1 MLNQRACEGTEQCN
15 MNIFKRFFSAT
26 LLFTTLTGAAV
37 ELIPVEKSP
46 VIVFIN
52 GKKYYVHTVKSGDT
66 LYSIAKAYEVDES
79 VIREYNPSVADG
91 LRIDQTVKIPVSDS
105 ALAVERAEK
114 KRKKDYLT
122 HKVKAGQTLYAIAR
136 DYNISVA
143 TLREDNPSINPQA
156 LTIGE
161 TLWIRRAA
169 IGSSTEQQ
177 AQAEMVEYTTTLNK
191 ATDDDGFDHHVVKPG
206 ETVYSLSRRY
216 GISEAEFAQI
226 NDISLGL
233 KAGAIIR
240 IPKPKSEESAQENIA
255 ENAPS
260 TTTNNIDITFQRLDS
275 TQPLN
280 VALMLPMNINSKPNA
295 SYVEFYQGFLLGL
308 DKIKQ
313 SGGGETKLTVYNTA
327 HDQLK
332 VQQIVGSTMFE
343 GTNLIVGPVYED
355 ELNPVLQYA
364 HKNSVPVVSPLAN
377 ISAVQSPAL
386 YQLSPAPEKKYEKI
400 GNLLDGGRDIY
411 LIYASSNDKEFEQ
424 EILRELYG
432 RPYAA
437 YNYSFTDQKSTFTPR
452 NAEAKAIESMDDIL
466 KGEKPCLFIV
476 LANSETDVDRILG
489 TISSSKV
496 ALTDRSE
503 PSAQYVVLGTSRWG
517 RFGNID
523 HTTYFNNNVVM
534 ISTYHAKRDSKAVR
548 DFDSRYIEA
557 YGALPSLY
565 AYRGYDTAM
574 IFCAGMRGD
583 IDYKMLDKRYTPLQT
598 TYKFVGGDN
607 GQRYINQEWVRVNYN
622 SDYTIT
628 IE

>member
-1 MLNQRACEGTEQCN
+1 MK
-15 MNIFKRFFSAT
+15 IFKRFIAAGLIFST
-26 LLFTTLTGAAV
+26 LSGAAV
-37 ELIPVEKSP
+37 ELLPVEKSP

-66 LYSIAKAYEVDES
+66 LYSIAKAYEVGENE
-79 VIREYNPSVADG
+79 IRECNPSVGDG
-91 LRIDQTVKIPVSDS
+91 LRIDQTVKIPVPES
-105 ALAVERAEK
+105 ALLKAKAEK
-114 KRKKDYLT
+114 KRKKDYII

-143 TLREDNPSINPQA
+143 QLREDNPSVNPQA
-156 LTIGE
+156 LAVDE
-161 TLWIRRAA
+161 SLWIRRTA

-177 AQAEMVEYTTTLNK
+177 AQAEMAEYTDNLNK
-191 ATDDDGFDHHVVKPG
+191 ATNDDGFDHHVVQPG
-206 ETVYSLSRRY
+206 ETIYSLSRRY
-216 GISEAEFAQI
+216 GITEAEFAQL
-226 NDISLGL
+226 NDVSQGL

-240 IPKPKSEESAQENIA
+240 LPKAKSAEQEEVTEVINTPTQVTMNSE
-255 ENAPS
+255 
-260 TTTNNIDITFQRLDS
+260 ITFQKLDDS
-275 TQPLN
+275 QDLN
-280 VALMLPMNINSKPNA
+280 IALMLPMNINSKPNA

-308 DKIKQ
+308 DEIKK
-313 SGGGETKLTVYNTA
+313 SGKGNTKLTVYNTA

-332 VQQIVGSTMFE
+332 VQQIVSSTMFE
-343 GTNLIVGPVYED
+343 GTNLIIGPVYED

-364 HKNSVPVVSPLAN
+364 HKNTVPVVSPLAN

-424 EILRELYG
+424 EILKELHG
-432 RPYAA
+432 RPYSA

-452 NAEAKAIESMDDIL
+452 NAEARAIESMDDIL

-476 LANSETDVDRILG
+476 LANAETDVDRILG

-503 PSAQYVVLGTSRWG
+503 SSAQYVVMGTSRWG
-517 RFGNID
+517 RFNNID
-523 HTTYFNNNVVM
+523 HTSYFNNNVVM

-548 DFDSRYIEA
+548 DFDSRYIDA

-583 IDYKMLDKRYTPLQT
+583 IEYNMLDKRYTPLQT
-598 TYKFVGGDN
+598 TYKFVRGNAGE
-607 GQRYINQEWVRVNYN
+607 RYVNQEWVRVNYN

>member
-1 MLNQRACEGTEQCN
+1 MK
-15 MNIFKRFFSAT
+15 IFKRFIAAGLIFST
-26 LLFTTLTGAAV
+26 LSGAAV
-37 ELIPVEKSP
+37 ELLPVEKSP

-66 LYSIAKAYEVDES
+66 LYSIAKAYEVGEND
-79 VIREYNPSVADG
+79 IRECNPNVGDG
-91 LRIDQTVKIPVSDS
+91 LRIDQTVKIPVPAS
-105 ALAVERAEK
+105 AIIKANAEK
-114 KRKKDYLT
+114 KRKKDYIV

-143 TLREDNPSINPQA
+143 QLREDNPSVNPQA
-156 LTIGE
+156 LSIGE
-161 TLWIRRAA
+161 SLWIRRTA

-177 AQAEMVEYTTTLNK
+177 AQAEMAEYTNNLNK
-191 ATDDDGFDHHVVKPG
+191 ATSDDGFDNHVVQPG
-206 ETVYSLSRRY
+206 ETIYSLSRRY
-216 GISEAEFAQI
+216 GITEAEFAQL
-226 NDISLGL
+226 NDVSQGL

-240 IPKPKSEESAQENIA
+240 IPKAKEVEQELVAEA
-255 ENAPS
+255 ENTPAQ
-260 TTTNNIDITFQRLDS
+260 TTLNTEITFQKLNDS
-275 TQPLN
+275 QDLN
-280 VALMLPMNINSKPNA
+280 IALMLPMNINSKPNA

-308 DKIKQ
+308 DEIKQ
-313 SGGGETKLTVYNTA
+313 SGNGNTKLTVYNTA

-424 EILRELYG
+424 EIIKELHG
-432 RPYAA
+432 RPYSA
-437 YNYSFTDQKSTFTPR
+437 YNYSFADQKSTFTPR
-452 NAEAKAIESMDDIL
+452 NAEARAIESMDDIL
-466 KGEKPCLFIV
+466 KSEKPCLFIV
-476 LANSETDVDRILG
+476 LANAETDVDRILG

-503 PSAQYVVLGTSRWG
+503 PSAQYVVMGTSRWG
-517 RFGNID
+517 RFNNID
-523 HTTYFNNNVVM
+523 HTSYFNNNVVM

-548 DFDSRYIEA
+548 DFDSRYIDA

-583 IDYKMLDKRYTPLQT
+583 IEYNMLDKRYTPLQT
-598 TYKFVGGDN
+598 TYKFVRGNAGE
-607 GQRYINQEWVRVNYN
+607 RYVNQEWVRVNYN

>member
-1 MLNQRACEGTEQCN
+1 MK
-15 MNIFKRFFSAT
+15 IFKRFIAAG
-26 LLFTTLTGAAV
+26 LIFTTLSGAAV
-37 ELIPVEKSP
+37 ELLPVDKSP

-66 LYSIAKAYEVDES
+66 LYSIAKAYEVGEDA
-79 VIREYNPSVADG
+79 IRDSNPGVADG
-91 LRIDQTVKIPVSDS
+91 LRIDQTVKIPVPES
-105 ALAVERAEK
+105 AILKAKAEK
-114 KRKKDYLT
+114 KRKKDYIT

-143 TLREDNPSINPQA
+143 TLREDNPSVNPQA
-156 LTIGE
+156 LSVGE

-177 AQAEMVEYTTTLNK
+177 AQAEIAEYTDNLNK

-206 ETVYSLSRRY
+206 ETIYSLSRRY
-216 GISEAEFAQI
+216 GITEAEFAQL
-226 NDISLGL
+226 NDVSQGL

-240 IPKPKSEESAQENIA
+240 IPKAKEVEQEVVA
-255 ENAPS
+255 EADNTPVQ
-260 TTTNNIDITFQRLDS
+260 TTPGTEITFQKLDAM
-275 TQPLN
+275 QDLN
-280 VALMLPMNINSKPNA
+280 IALMLPMNINSKPNA

-308 DKIKQ
+308 DEVKKT
-313 SGGGETKLTVYNTA
+313 SNGNTKLTVYNTS

-424 EILRELYG
+424 EIIKELHG

-437 YNYSFTDQKSTFTPR
+437 YNYSFTDQKSTFKPR
-452 NAEAKAIESMDDIL
+452 NAEARAIESIDDIL

-476 LANSETDVDRILG
+476 LANAETDVDRILG

-503 PSAQYVVLGTSRWG
+503 PSAQYVVMGTSRWG
-517 RFGNID
+517 RFNNID
-523 HTTYFNNNVVM
+523 HTSYFNNNVVM

-583 IDYKMLDKRYTPLQT
+583 IEYNMLDKRYTPLQT
-598 TYKFVGGDN
+598 TYKFVRGNAGE
-607 GQRYINQEWVRVNYN
+607 RYINQEWVRVNYN
-622 SDYTIT
+622 NDYTIT

>member
-1 MLNQRACEGTEQCN
+1 MK
-15 MNIFKRFFSAT
+15 IFKRFIAAGLIFST
-26 LLFTTLTGAAV
+26 LSGAAV
-37 ELIPVEKSP
+37 ELLPVEKSP

-66 LYSIAKAYEVDES
+66 LYSIAKAYEVGEND
-79 VIREYNPSVADG
+79 IRECNPSVGDG
-91 LRIDQTVKIPVSDS
+91 LRIDQTVKIPVPES
-105 ALAVERAEK
+105 ALLKAKAEK
-114 KRKKDYLT
+114 KRKKDYII

-143 TLREDNPSINPQA
+143 QLREDNPSVNPQA
-156 LTIGE
+156 LAVDE
-161 TLWIRRAA
+161 SLWIRRTA

-177 AQAEMVEYTTTLNK
+177 AQAEMAEYTDNLNK
-191 ATDDDGFDHHVVKPG
+191 ATNDDGFDHHVVQPG
-206 ETVYSLSRRY
+206 ETIYSLSRRY
-216 GISEAEFAQI
+216 GITEAEFAQL
-226 NDISLGL
+226 NDVSQGL

-240 IPKPKSEESAQENIA
+240 LPKAKSAEQEEVTEVINTPTQATMNSE
-255 ENAPS
+255 
-260 TTTNNIDITFQRLDS
+260 ITFQKLDDS
-275 TQPLN
+275 QDLN
-280 VALMLPMNINSKPNA
+280 IALMLPMNINSKPNA

-308 DKIKQ
+308 DEIKK
-313 SGGGETKLTVYNTA
+313 SGNGNTKLTVYNTA

-332 VQQIVGSTMFE
+332 VQQIVSSTMFE
-343 GTNLIVGPVYED
+343 GTNLIIGPVYED

-364 HKNSVPVVSPLAN
+364 HKNTVPVVSPLAN

-424 EILRELYG
+424 EILKELHG
-432 RPYAA
+432 RPYSA

-452 NAEAKAIESMDDIL
+452 NAEARAIESMDDIL

-476 LANSETDVDRILG
+476 LANAETDVDRILG

-503 PSAQYVVLGTSRWG
+503 SSAQYVVMGTSRWG
-517 RFGNID
+517 RFNNID
-523 HTTYFNNNVVM
+523 HTSYFNNNVVM

-548 DFDSRYIEA
+548 DFDSRYIDA

-583 IDYKMLDKRYTPLQT
+583 VEYNMLDKRYTPLQT
-598 TYKFVGGDN
+598 TYKFVRGNAGE
-607 GQRYINQEWVRVNYN
+607 RYVNQEWVRVNYN

>member
-1 MLNQRACEGTEQCN
+1 MK
-15 MNIFKRFFSAT
+15 IFKRFIAAG
-26 LLFTTLTGAAV
+26 LIFTTLSGAAV
-37 ELIPVEKSP
+37 ELLPVDKSP

-66 LYSIAKAYEVDES
+66 LYSIAKAYEVGEDA
-79 VIREYNPSVADG
+79 IRDSNPGVADG
-91 LRIDQTVKIPVSDS
+91 LRIDQTVKIPVPES
-105 ALAVERAEK
+105 AILKAKAEK
-114 KRKKDYLT
+114 KRKKDYIT

-143 TLREDNPSINPQA
+143 TLREDNPSVNPQA
-156 LTIGE
+156 LSVGE

-177 AQAEMVEYTTTLNK
+177 AQAEIAEYTDNLNK
-191 ATDDDGFDHHVVKPG
+191 ATDDDGFDHHLVKPG
-206 ETVYSLSRRY
+206 ETIYSLSRRY
-216 GISEAEFAQI
+216 GITEAEFAQL
-226 NDISLGL
+226 NDVSQGL

-240 IPKPKSEESAQENIA
+240 IPRAKEVEQEVVAEADNTPAQ
-255 ENAPS
+255 
-260 TTTNNIDITFQRLDS
+260 TTPGTEITFQKLDAM
-275 TQPLN
+275 QDLN
-280 VALMLPMNINSKPNA
+280 IALMLPMNINSKPNA

-308 DKIKQ
+308 DEVKKT
-313 SGGGETKLTVYNTA
+313 SNGNTKLTVYNTS

-424 EILRELYG
+424 EIIKELHG

-437 YNYSFTDQKSTFTPR
+437 YNYSFTDQKSTFKPR
-452 NAEAKAIESMDDIL
+452 NAEARAIESIDDIL

-476 LANSETDVDRILG
+476 LANAETDVDRILG

-503 PSAQYVVLGTSRWG
+503 PSAQYVVMGTSRWG
-517 RFGNID
+517 RFNNID
-523 HTTYFNNNVVM
+523 HTSYFNNNVVM

-583 IDYKMLDKRYTPLQT
+583 IEYNMLDKRYTPLQT
-598 TYKFVGGDN
+598 TYKFVRGNAGE
-607 GQRYINQEWVRVNYN
+607 RYINQEWVRVNYN
-622 SDYTIT
+622 NDYTIT

>member
-1 MLNQRACEGTEQCN
+1 MK
-15 MNIFKRFFSAT
+15 IFKRFIAAGLIFST
-26 LLFTTLTGAAV
+26 LSGAAA
-37 ELIPVEKSP
+37 ELLPVEKSP

-66 LYSIAKAYEVDES
+66 LYSIAKAYEVGEND
-79 VIREYNPSVADG
+79 IRECNPNVGDG
-91 LRIDQTVKIPVSDS
+91 LRIDQTVKIPVPAS
-105 ALAVERAEK
+105 AIIKANAEK
-114 KRKKDYLT
+114 KRKKDYIV

-143 TLREDNPSINPQA
+143 QLREDNPSVNPQT
-156 LTIGE
+156 LSVGE
-161 TLWIRRAA
+161 SLWIRRTA

-177 AQAEMVEYTTTLNK
+177 AQAEMAEYTNNLNK
-191 ATDDDGFDHHVVKPG
+191 ATSDDGFDNHVVQPG
-206 ETVYSLSRRY
+206 ETIYSLSRRY
-216 GISEAEFAQI
+216 GITEAEFAQL
-226 NDISLGL
+226 NDVSQGL

-240 IPKPKSEESAQENIA
+240 IPKAKEVEQELVAEA
-255 ENAPS
+255 ENTPAQ
-260 TTTNNIDITFQRLDS
+260 TTLNTEITFQKLDNS
-275 TQPLN
+275 QDLN
-280 VALMLPMNINSKPNA
+280 IALMLPMNINSKPNA

-308 DKIKQ
+308 DEIKQ
-313 SGGGETKLTVYNTA
+313 SGNGNTKLTVYNTA

-424 EILRELYG
+424 EIIKELHG
-432 RPYAA
+432 RPYSA

-452 NAEAKAIESMDDIL
+452 NAEARAIESMDDIL
-466 KGEKPCLFIV
+466 KSEKPCLFIV
-476 LANSETDVDRILG
+476 LANAETDVDRILG

-503 PSAQYVVLGTSRWG
+503 PSAQYVVMGTSRWG
-517 RFGNID
+517 RFNNID
-523 HTTYFNNNVVM
+523 HTSYFNNNVVM

-548 DFDSRYIEA
+548 DFDSRYIDA

-583 IDYKMLDKRYTPLQT
+583 IEYNMLDKRYTPLQT
-598 TYKFVGGDN
+598 TYKFVRGNAGE
-607 GQRYINQEWVRVNYN
+607 RYVNQEWVRVNYN

>member
-1 MLNQRACEGTEQCN
+1 MK
-15 MNIFKRFFSAT
+15 IFKRFIAAGLIFST
-26 LLFTTLTGAAV
+26 LSGAAV
-37 ELIPVEKSP
+37 ELLPVEKSP

-66 LYSIAKAYEVDES
+66 LYSIAKAYEVGEND
-79 VIREYNPSVADG
+79 IRECNPSVGDG
-91 LRIDQTVKIPVSDS
+91 LRIDQTVKIPVPES
-105 ALAVERAEK
+105 ALLKAKAEK
-114 KRKKDYLT
+114 KRKKDYII

-143 TLREDNPSINPQA
+143 QLREDNPSVNPQA
-156 LTIGE
+156 LAVDE
-161 TLWIRRAA
+161 SLWIRRTA

-177 AQAEMVEYTTTLNK
+177 AQAEMAEYTDNLNK
-191 ATDDDGFDHHVVKPG
+191 ATNDDGFDHHVVQPG
-206 ETVYSLSRRY
+206 ETIYSLSRRY
-216 GISEAEFAQI
+216 GITEAEFAQL
-226 NDISLGL
+226 NDVSQGL

-240 IPKPKSEESAQENIA
+240 HPKAKSAEQEEVTEVINTPARATMNSE
-255 ENAPS
+255 
-260 TTTNNIDITFQRLDS
+260 ITFQK
-275 TQPLN
+275 LN
-280 VALMLPMNINSKPNA
+280 DLQDLNIALMLPMNINSKPNA

-308 DKIKQ
+308 DEIKK
-313 SGGGETKLTVYNTA
+313 SGKGNTKLTVYNTA

-332 VQQIVGSTMFE
+332 VQQIVSSTMFE
-343 GTNLIVGPVYED
+343 GTNLIIGPVYED

-364 HKNSVPVVSPLAN
+364 HKNTVPVVSPLAN

-424 EILRELYG
+424 EILKELHG
-432 RPYAA
+432 RPYSA

-452 NAEAKAIESMDDIL
+452 NAEARAIESMDDIL

-476 LANSETDVDRILG
+476 LANAETDVDRILG

-503 PSAQYVVLGTSRWG
+503 SSAQYVVMGTSRWG
-517 RFGNID
+517 RFNNID
-523 HTTYFNNNVVM
+523 HTSYFNNNVVM

-548 DFDSRYIEA
+548 DFDSRYIDA

-583 IDYKMLDKRYTPLQT
+583 IEYNMLDKRYTPLQT
-598 TYKFVGGDN
+598 TYKFVRGNAGE
-607 GQRYINQEWVRVNYN
+607 RYVNQEWVRVNYN

>member
-1 MLNQRACEGTEQCN
+1 MK
-15 MNIFKRFFSAT
+15 IFKRFIAAGLIFST
-26 LLFTTLTGAAV
+26 LSGAAA
-37 ELIPVEKSP
+37 ELLPVEKSP

-66 LYSIAKAYEVDES
+66 LYSIAKAYEVGEND
-79 VIREYNPSVADG
+79 IRECNPSVGDG
-91 LRIDQTVKIPVSDS
+91 LRIDQTVKIPVPAS
-105 ALAVERAEK
+105 AIIKANAEK
-114 KRKKDYLT
+114 KRKKDYIV

-143 TLREDNPSINPQA
+143 QLREDNPSVNPQA
-156 LTIGE
+156 LSVGE
-161 TLWIRRAA
+161 SLWIRRTA

-177 AQAEMVEYTTTLNK
+177 AQAEMAEYTNNLNK
-191 ATDDDGFDHHVVKPG
+191 ATSDDGFDNHVVQPG
-206 ETVYSLSRRY
+206 ETIYSLSRRY
-216 GISEAEFAQI
+216 GITEAEFAQL
-226 NDISLGL
+226 NDVSQGL

-240 IPKPKSEESAQENIA
+240 IPKAKEVEQELVAEA
-255 ENAPS
+255 ENTPAQ
-260 TTTNNIDITFQRLDS
+260 TTLNTEITFQKLNDS
-275 TQPLN
+275 QDLN
-280 VALMLPMNINSKPNA
+280 IALMLPMNINSKPNA

-308 DKIKQ
+308 DEIKK
-313 SGGGETKLTVYNTA
+313 SGNGNTKLTVYNTA

-364 HKNSVPVVSPLAN
+364 HKNNVPVVSPLAN

-400 GNLLDGGRDIY
+400 CNLLDGGRDIY

-424 EILRELYG
+424 EIIKELHG
-432 RPYAA
+432 RPYSA
-437 YNYSFTDQKSTFTPR
+437 YNYSFADQKSTFTPR
-452 NAEAKAIESMDDIL
+452 NAEARAIESMDDIL
-466 KGEKPCLFIV
+466 KSEKPCLFIV
-476 LANSETDVDRILG
+476 LANAETDVDRILG

-503 PSAQYVVLGTSRWG
+503 PSAQYVVMGTSRWG
-517 RFGNID
+517 RFNNID
-523 HTTYFNNNVVM
+523 HTSYFNNNVVM

-548 DFDSRYIEA
+548 DFDSRYIDA

-583 IDYKMLDKRYTPLQT
+583 IEYNMLDKRYTPLQT
-598 TYKFVGGDN
+598 TYKFVRGNAGE
-607 GQRYINQEWVRVNYN
+607 RYVNQEWVRVNYN

>member
-1 MLNQRACEGTEQCN
+1 MK
-15 MNIFKRFFSAT
+15 IFKRFIAAGLIFST
-26 LLFTTLTGAAV
+26 LSGAAV
-37 ELIPVEKSP
+37 ELLPVEKSP

-66 LYSIAKAYEVDES
+66 LYSIAKAYEVGEND
-79 VIREYNPSVADG
+79 IRECNPNVSDG
-91 LRIDQTVKIPVSDS
+91 LRIDQTVKIPVPAS
-105 ALAVERAEK
+105 AIIKANAEK
-114 KRKKDYLT
+114 KRKKDYIV

-143 TLREDNPSINPQA
+143 QLREDNPSVNPQA
-156 LTIGE
+156 LSVGE
-161 TLWIRRAA
+161 SLWIRRTA

-177 AQAEMVEYTTTLNK
+177 AQAEMVEYTDNLNK
-191 ATDDDGFDHHVVKPG
+191 ATSDDGFDNHVVQPG
-206 ETVYSLSRRY
+206 ETIYSLSRRY
-216 GISEAEFAQI
+216 GITEAEFAQL
-226 NDISLGL
+226 NDVSQGL

-240 IPKPKSEESAQENIA
+240 IPKAKGVEQEVVAEA
-255 ENAPS
+255 ENTPAQ
-260 TTTNNIDITFQRLDS
+260 TTLNTEITFQKLNDS
-275 TQPLN
+275 QDLN
-280 VALMLPMNINSKPNA
+280 IALMLPMNINSKPNA

-308 DKIKQ
+308 DEIKQ
-313 SGGGETKLTVYNTA
+313 SGNGNTKLTVYNTA

-424 EILRELYG
+424 EIIKELHG
-432 RPYAA
+432 RPYSA
-437 YNYSFTDQKSTFTPR
+437 YNYSFADQRSTFTPR
-452 NAEAKAIESMDDIL
+452 NAEAKPIESMDDIL
-466 KGEKPCLFIV
+466 KSEKPCLFIV
-476 LANSETDVDRILG
+476 LANAETDVDRILG

-503 PSAQYVVLGTSRWG
+503 PSAQYVVMGTSRWG
-517 RFGNID
+517 RFNNID

-548 DFDSRYIEA
+548 DFDSCYIDA

-583 IDYKMLDKRYTPLQT
+583 IEYNMLDKRYTPLQT
-598 TYKFVGGDN
+598 TYKFVRGNAGE
-607 GQRYINQEWVRVNYN
+607 RYVNQEWVRVNYN

>member
-1 MLNQRACEGTEQCN
+1 MK
-15 MNIFKRFFSAT
+15 IFKRFIAAGLIFST
-26 LLFTTLTGAAV
+26 LSGAAV
-37 ELIPVEKSP
+37 ELLPVEKSP

-66 LYSIAKAYEVDES
+66 LYSIAKAYEVGEND
-79 VIREYNPSVADG
+79 IRECNPSVGDG
-91 LRIDQTVKIPVSDS
+91 LRIDQTVKIPVPAS
-105 ALAVERAEK
+105 AIIKANAEK
-114 KRKKDYLT
+114 KRKKDYIV

-143 TLREDNPSINPQA
+143 QLREDNPSVNPQA
-156 LTIGE
+156 LSVGE
-161 TLWIRRAA
+161 SLWIRRTA

-177 AQAEMVEYTTTLNK
+177 AQAEMAEYTNNLNK
-191 ATDDDGFDHHVVKPG
+191 ATSDDGFDNHVVQPG
-206 ETVYSLSRRY
+206 ETIYSLSRRY
-216 GISEAEFAQI
+216 GITEAEFAQL
-226 NDISLGL
+226 NDVSQGL

-240 IPKPKSEESAQENIA
+240 IPKAKEVEQELVTEA
-255 ENAPS
+255 ENTPAQ
-260 TTTNNIDITFQRLDS
+260 TTLNTEITFQKLDNS
-275 TQPLN
+275 QDLN
-280 VALMLPMNINSKPNA
+280 IALMLPMNINSKPNA

-308 DKIKQ
+308 DEIKQ
-313 SGGGETKLTVYNTA
+313 SGNGNTKLTVYNTA

-377 ISAVQSPAL
+377 ISAVHSPAL

-424 EILRELYG
+424 EIIKELHG
-432 RPYAA
+432 RPYSA
-437 YNYSFTDQKSTFTPR
+437 YNYSFADQKSTFTPR
-452 NAEAKAIESMDDIL
+452 NAEARAIESMDDIL
-466 KGEKPCLFIV
+466 KSEKPCLFIV
-476 LANSETDVDRILG
+476 LANAETDVDRILG

-503 PSAQYVVLGTSRWG
+503 PSAQYVVMGTSRWG
-517 RFGNID
+517 RFNNID
-523 HTTYFNNNVVM
+523 HTSYFNNNVVM

-548 DFDSRYIEA
+548 DFDSRYIDA

-583 IDYKMLDKRYTPLQT
+583 IEYNMLDKRYTPLQT
-598 TYKFVGGDN
+598 TYKFVRGNVGE
-607 GQRYINQEWVRVNYN
+607 RYVNQEWVRVNYN

>member
-1 MLNQRACEGTEQCN
+1 MK
-15 MNIFKRFFSAT
+15 IFKRIITAG
-26 LLFTTLTGAAV
+26 LLLSTLTVTAV
-37 ELIPVEKSP
+37 EFMPVEKSP

-66 LYSIAKAYEVDES
+66 LYSIAKKYEVGES
-79 VIREYNPSVADG
+79 TIRECNPGVADG
-91 LRIDQTVKIPVSDS
+91 LRIDQTVKIPVPES
-105 ALAVERAEK
+105 ALNNARTEK
-114 KRKKDYLT
+114 KRKKDFIT
-122 HKVKAGQTLYAIAR
+122 HKVLAGQTLYAIAR

-143 TLREDNPSINPQA
+143 QLREDNPSVNPQA

-161 TLWIRRAA
+161 TLWIRRNAM
-169 IGSSTEQQ
+169 GSSNEQQ
-177 AQAEMVEYTTTLNK
+177 AQAEMAEYADNLNK
-191 ATDDDGFDHHVVKPG
+191 VTDDDGYDHHVVKPG

-216 GISEAEFAQI
+216 GITEAEFAQL
-226 NDISLGL
+226 NDLSQGL

-240 IPKPKSEESAQENIA
+240 IPRAKQESEQTEVADN
-255 ENAPS
+255 
-260 TTTNNIDITFQRLDS
+260 TTLQTADIDVTFQRLDAM
-275 TQPLN
+275 QPLN

-308 DKIKQ
+308 DDVKKKYN
-313 SGGGETKLTVYNTA
+313 GDTKLTVYNTA

-343 GTNLIVGPVYED
+343 DTNLIVGPVYED

-364 HKNSVPVVSPLAN
+364 YKHSVPVVSPLAN
-377 ISAVQSPAL
+377 ITAVQSPVL
-386 YQLSPAPEKKYEKI
+386 YQLSPAVEKKYEKI
-400 GNLLDGGRDIY
+400 GNLIDGGRDIY

-424 EILRELYG
+424 EILRELHG

-437 YNYSFTDQKSTFTPR
+437 YNYSFTDQKSTFKPR
-452 NAEAKAIESMDDIL
+452 NAEAKPIESMDDIL
-466 KGEKPCLFIV
+466 KSEKPCLFIV
-476 LANSETDVDRILG
+476 LANAETDVDRILG

-503 PSAQYVVLGTSRWG
+503 QSAQYVVLGTSRWG
-517 RFGNID
+517 RFNNID
-523 HTTYFNNNVVM
+523 HTSYFNNNVVM

-548 DFDSRYIEA
+548 EFDSRYIEA

-598 TYKFVGGDN
+598 TYKFVGGEN
-607 GQRYINQEWVRVNYN
+607 GERYINQEWVRVNYN
-622 SDYTIT
+622 SNYTIT
-628 IE
+628 LE

>member
-1 MLNQRACEGTEQCN
+1 MK
-15 MNIFKRFFSAT
+15 IFKRFIAAGLIFST
-26 LLFTTLTGAAV
+26 LSGAAV
-37 ELIPVEKSP
+37 ELLPVEKSP

-66 LYSIAKAYEVDES
+66 LYSIAKAYEVGEND
-79 VIREYNPSVADG
+79 IRECNPNVGDG
-91 LRIDQTVKIPVSDS
+91 LRIDQTVKIPVPAS
-105 ALAVERAEK
+105 AIIKANAEK
-114 KRKKDYLT
+114 KRKKDYIV

-143 TLREDNPSINPQA
+143 QLREDNPSVNPQA
-156 LTIGE
+156 LSVGE
-161 TLWIRRAA
+161 SLWIRRTA

-177 AQAEMVEYTTTLNK
+177 AQAEMAEYTNNLNK
-191 ATDDDGFDHHVVKPG
+191 ATSDDGFDHHVVQPG
-206 ETVYSLSRRY
+206 ETIYSLSRRY
-216 GISEAEFAQI
+216 GITEAEFAQL
-226 NDISLGL
+226 NDVSQGL

-240 IPKPKSEESAQENIA
+240 IPKAKEVEQELVAEA
-255 ENAPS
+255 ENTPAQ
-260 TTTNNIDITFQRLDS
+260 TTFNTEITFQKLDNS
-275 TQPLN
+275 QDLN
-280 VALMLPMNINSKPNA
+280 IALMLPMNINSKPNA

-308 DKIKQ
+308 DEIKQ
-313 SGGGETKLTVYNTA
+313 SGNGNTKLTVYNTA

-424 EILRELYG
+424 EIIKELHG
-432 RPYAA
+432 RPYSA
-437 YNYSFTDQKSTFTPR
+437 YNYSFADQKSTFTPR
-452 NAEAKAIESMDDIL
+452 NAEARAIESMDDIL
-466 KGEKPCLFIV
+466 KSEKPCLFIV
-476 LANSETDVDRILG
+476 LANAETDVDRILG

-503 PSAQYVVLGTSRWG
+503 PSAQYVVMGTSRWG
-517 RFGNID
+517 RFNNID
-523 HTTYFNNNVVM
+523 HTSYFNNNVVM

-548 DFDSRYIEA
+548 DFDSRYIDA

-583 IDYKMLDKRYTPLQT
+583 IEYNMLDKRYTPLQT
-598 TYKFVGGDN
+598 TYKFVRGNAGE
-607 GQRYINQEWVRVNYN
+607 RYVNQEWVRVNYN

>member
-1 MLNQRACEGTEQCN
+1 MK
-15 MNIFKRFFSAT
+15 IFKRFIAAGLIFST
-26 LLFTTLTGAAV
+26 LSGAAV
-37 ELIPVEKSP
+37 ELLPVEKSP

-66 LYSIAKAYEVDES
+66 LYSIAKAYEVGEND
-79 VIREYNPSVADG
+79 IRECNPSVGDG
-91 LRIDQTVKIPVSDS
+91 LRIDQTVKIPVPES
-105 ALAVERAEK
+105 ALLKAKAEK
-114 KRKKDYLT
+114 KRKKDYII

-143 TLREDNPSINPQA
+143 QLREDNPSVNPQA
-156 LTIGE
+156 LAVDE
-161 TLWIRRAA
+161 SLWIRRTA

-177 AQAEMVEYTTTLNK
+177 AQAEMAEYTDNLNK
-191 ATDDDGFDHHVVKPG
+191 ATNDDGFDHHVVQPG
-206 ETVYSLSRRY
+206 ETIYSLSRRY
-216 GISEAEFAQI
+216 GITEAEFAQL
-226 NDISLGL
+226 NDVSQGL

-240 IPKPKSEESAQENIA
+240 LPKAKSAEQEKVTEVINTPAQVTMNSE
-255 ENAPS
+255 
-260 TTTNNIDITFQRLDS
+260 ITFQKLDDS
-275 TQPLN
+275 QDLN
-280 VALMLPMNINSKPNA
+280 IALMLPMNINSKPNA

-308 DKIKQ
+308 DEIKK
-313 SGGGETKLTVYNTA
+313 SGKGNTKLTVYNTA

-332 VQQIVGSTMFE
+332 VQQIVSSTMFE
-343 GTNLIVGPVYED
+343 GTNLIIGPVYED

-364 HKNSVPVVSPLAN
+364 HKNTVPVVSPLAN

-424 EILRELYG
+424 EILKELHG
-432 RPYAA
+432 RPYSA

-452 NAEAKAIESMDDIL
+452 NAEARAIESMDDIL

-476 LANSETDVDRILG
+476 LANAETDVDRILG

-503 PSAQYVVLGTSRWG
+503 SSAQYVVMGTSRWG
-517 RFGNID
+517 RFNNID
-523 HTTYFNNNVVM
+523 HTSYFNNNVVM

-548 DFDSRYIEA
+548 DFDSRYIDA

-583 IDYKMLDKRYTPLQT
+583 IEYTMLDKRYTPLQT
-598 TYKFVGGDN
+598 TYKFVRGNAGE
-607 GQRYINQEWVRVNYN
+607 RYVNQEWVRVNYN

>member
-1 MLNQRACEGTEQCN
+1 MK
-15 MNIFKRFFSAT
+15 IFKRFIAAG
-26 LLFTTLTGAAV
+26 LIFTTLSGAAV
-37 ELIPVEKSP
+37 ELLPVDKSP

-66 LYSIAKAYEVDES
+66 LYSIAKAYEVGEDA
-79 VIREYNPSVADG
+79 IRDSNPGVADG
-91 LRIDQTVKIPVSDS
+91 LRIDQTVKIPVPES
-105 ALAVERAEK
+105 AILKAKAEK
-114 KRKKDYLT
+114 KRKKDYIT

-143 TLREDNPSINPQA
+143 TLREDNPSVNPQA
-156 LTIGE
+156 LSVGE

-177 AQAEMVEYTTTLNK
+177 AQAEIAEYTDNLNK

-206 ETVYSLSRRY
+206 ETIYSLSRRY
-216 GISEAEFAQI
+216 GITEAEFAQL
-226 NDISLGL
+226 NDVSQGL

-240 IPKPKSEESAQENIA
+240 IPKAKEVEQEVVAEADNTPAQ
-255 ENAPS
+255 
-260 TTTNNIDITFQRLDS
+260 TTPGTEITFQKLDAM
-275 TQPLN
+275 QDLN
-280 VALMLPMNINSKPNA
+280 IALMLPMNINSKPNA

-308 DKIKQ
+308 DEVKKT
-313 SGGGETKLTVYNTA
+313 SNGNTKLTVYNTS

-424 EILRELYG
+424 EIIKELHG

-437 YNYSFTDQKSTFTPR
+437 YNYSFTDQKSTFKPR
-452 NAEAKAIESMDDIL
+452 NAEARAIESIDDIL

-476 LANSETDVDRILG
+476 LANAETDVDRILG

-503 PSAQYVVLGTSRWG
+503 PSAQYVVMGTSRWG
-517 RFGNID
+517 RFNNID
-523 HTTYFNNNVVM
+523 HTSYFNNNVVM

-583 IDYKMLDKRYTPLQT
+583 IEYNMLDKRYTPLQT
-598 TYKFVGGDN
+598 TYKFVRGNAGE
-607 GQRYINQEWVRVNYN
+607 RYINQEWVRVNYN
-622 SDYTIT
+622 NDYTIT

>member
-1 MLNQRACEGTEQCN
+1 MK
-15 MNIFKRFFSAT
+15 IFKRFIAAG
-26 LLFTTLTGAAV
+26 LIFTTLSGAAV
-37 ELIPVEKSP
+37 ELLPVDKSP

-66 LYSIAKAYEVDES
+66 LYSIAKAYEVGEDA
-79 VIREYNPSVADG
+79 IRNSNPGVADG
-91 LRIDQTVKIPVSDS
+91 LRIDQTVKIPVPES
-105 ALAVERAEK
+105 AILKAKAEK
-114 KRKKDYLT
+114 KRKKDYIT

-143 TLREDNPSINPQA
+143 TLREDNPSVNPQA
-156 LTIGE
+156 LSVGE

-177 AQAEMVEYTTTLNK
+177 AQAEIAEYTDNLNK

-206 ETVYSLSRRY
+206 ETIYSLSRRY
-216 GISEAEFAQI
+216 GITEAEFAQL
-226 NDISLGL
+226 NDVSQGL

-240 IPKPKSEESAQENIA
+240 IPRAKEVEQEVIA
-255 ENAPS
+255 EADNTPAQ
-260 TTTNNIDITFQRLDS
+260 TTPGTEITFQKLDAM
-275 TQPLN
+275 QDLN
-280 VALMLPMNINSKPNA
+280 IALMLPMNINSKPNA

-308 DKIKQ
+308 DEVKKT
-313 SGGGETKLTVYNTA
+313 SNGNTKLTVYNTS

-424 EILRELYG
+424 EIIKELHG

-437 YNYSFTDQKSTFTPR
+437 YNYSFTDQKSTFKPR
-452 NAEAKAIESMDDIL
+452 NAEARAIESIDDIL

-476 LANSETDVDRILG
+476 LANAETDVDRILG

-503 PSAQYVVLGTSRWG
+503 PSAQYVVMGTSRWG
-517 RFGNID
+517 RFNNID
-523 HTTYFNNNVVM
+523 HTSYFNNNVVM

-583 IDYKMLDKRYTPLQT
+583 IEYNMLDKRYTPLQT
-598 TYKFVGGDN
+598 TYKFVRGNAGE
-607 GQRYINQEWVRVNYN
+607 RYINQEWVRVNYN
-622 SDYTIT
+622 NDYTIT

>member
-1 MLNQRACEGTEQCN
+1 MK
-15 MNIFKRFFSAT
+15 IFKRFIAAGLIFST
-26 LLFTTLTGAAV
+26 LSGAAV
-37 ELIPVEKSP
+37 ELLPVEKSP

-66 LYSIAKAYEVDES
+66 LYSIAKAYEVGEND
-79 VIREYNPSVADG
+79 IRECNPNVGDG
-91 LRIDQTVKIPVSDS
+91 LRIDQTVKIPVPAS
-105 ALAVERAEK
+105 ALIKANAEK
-114 KRKKDYLT
+114 KRKKDYIV

-143 TLREDNPSINPQA
+143 QLREDNPSVNPQA
-156 LTIGE
+156 LSVGE
-161 TLWIRRAA
+161 SLWIRRTA

-177 AQAEMVEYTTTLNK
+177 AQAEMAEYTNNLNK
-191 ATDDDGFDHHVVKPG
+191 ATSNDGFDHHVVQPG
-206 ETVYSLSRRY
+206 ETIYSLSRRY
-216 GISEAEFAQI
+216 GITEAEFAQL
-226 NDISLGL
+226 NDVSQGL

-240 IPKPKSEESAQENIA
+240 IPKAKKVEQELVAEA
-255 ENAPS
+255 ENTPAQ
-260 TTTNNIDITFQRLDS
+260 TTLNTEITFQKLNDS
-275 TQPLN
+275 QDLN
-280 VALMLPMNINSKPNA
+280 IALMLPMNINSKPNA

-308 DKIKQ
+308 DEIKQ
-313 SGGGETKLTVYNTA
+313 SGNGNTKLTVYNTA

-424 EILRELYG
+424 EIIKELHG
-432 RPYAA
+432 RPYSA

-452 NAEAKAIESMDDIL
+452 NAEARAIESMDDIL
-466 KGEKPCLFIV
+466 KSEKPCLFIV
-476 LANSETDVDRILG
+476 LANAETDVDRILG

-503 PSAQYVVLGTSRWG
+503 PSAQYVVMGTSRWG
-517 RFGNID
+517 RFNNID
-523 HTTYFNNNVVM
+523 HTSYFNNNVVM

-548 DFDSRYIEA
+548 DFDSRYIDA

-583 IDYKMLDKRYTPLQT
+583 IEYNMLDKRYTPLQT
-598 TYKFVGGDN
+598 TYKFVRGNAGE
-607 GQRYINQEWVRVNYN
+607 RYVNQEWVRVNYN

>member
-1 MLNQRACEGTEQCN
+1 MK
-15 MNIFKRFFSAT
+15 IFKRFIAAG
-26 LLFTTLTGAAV
+26 LILTTLSGAAA
-37 ELIPVEKSP
+37 EYMPVEKSP

-66 LYSIAKAYEVDES
+66 LYSIAKTYKVEES
-79 VIREYNPSVADG
+79 AIRDNNPGVTDG
-91 LRIDQTVKIPVSDS
+91 LRIDQTVKIPVPES
-105 ALAVERAEK
+105 ALVENAQLNK
-114 KRKKDYLT
+114 KRKKEYIT

-143 TLREDNPSINPQA
+143 TLREDNPSVNPES
-156 LTIGE
+156 LTICE
-161 TLWIRRAA
+161 SLWIRRSE
-169 IGSSTEQQ
+169 IGSSTEKQ
-177 AQAEMVEYTTTLNK
+177 AQAEMVEYADNLNK
-191 ATDDDGFDHHVVKPG
+191 VTKDDGYDNHVVQPG
-206 ETVYSLSRRY
+206 ETIYSLSRRF
-216 GISEAEFAQI
+216 GISQEEFAQL
-226 NDISLGL
+226 NDVSQGL

-240 IPKPKSEESAQENIA
+240 IPKSKDA
-255 ENAPS
+255 EQTTVADNAAVN
-260 TTTNNIDITFQRLDS
+260 TTANLDITFQKLDS
-275 TQPLN
+275 SQPLN
-280 VALMLPMNINSKPNA
+280 IALMLPMNINSKPNA

-308 DKIKQ
+308 ESVKQ
-313 SGGGETKLTVYNTA
+313 TSSGDTKLTVYNTA

-332 VQQIVGSTMFE
+332 VQQIVNSTMFE

-364 HKNSVPVVSPLAN
+364 HKHSVPVVSPLAN
-377 ISAVQSPAL
+377 ITAVQSPVL

-400 GNLLDGGRDIY
+400 ANLLDGGRDIY

-424 EILRELYG
+424 EIIRELHG
-432 RPYAA
+432 RPYSA

-452 NAEAKAIESMDDIL
+452 NAEARAIESMDDIL

-476 LANSETDVDRILG
+476 LANAETDVDRILG

-503 PSAQYVVLGTSRWG
+503 SSAQYVVMGTSRWG

-523 HTTYFNNNVVM
+523 HTSYFNNNVVM

-548 DFDSRYIEA
+548 DFDSRYIES

-598 TYKFVGGDN
+598 TYKFVEGNAGE
-607 GQRYINQEWVRVNYN
+607 RYINQEWVRVNYN
-622 SDYTIT
+622 SNYTIT

>member
-1 MLNQRACEGTEQCN
+1 MK
-15 MNIFKRFFSAT
+15 IFKRFIAAG
-26 LLFTTLTGAAV
+26 LILTTLSGAAV
-37 ELIPVEKSP
+37 EYMPVEKSP

-66 LYSIAKAYEVDES
+66 LYSIAKAYEVNEA
-79 VIREYNPSVADG
+79 VIRDNNPGMTDG
-91 LRIDQTVKIPVSDS
+91 LKIDQTVKIPVPES
-105 ALAVERAEK
+105 ALAENAQMNK
-114 KRKKDYLT
+114 KRKKEYIT

-143 TLREDNPSINPQA
+143 TLREDNPSINPQS

-161 TLWIRRAA
+161 TLWIRRSE
-169 IGSSTEQQ
+169 IGSSTETE
-177 AQAEMVEYTTTLNK
+177 AQAEMVEYTDNLNK
-191 ATDDDGFDHHVVKPG
+191 ATNDDGYDHHVVKPG
-206 ETVYSLSRRY
+206 ETIYSLSRRF
-216 GISEAEFAQI
+216 GISEADFKAL
-226 NDISLGL
+226 NDVSQGL
-233 KAGAIIR
+233 KAGSIIR
-240 IPKPKSEESAQENIA
+240 IPKSKETEQVAEVDNSAA
-255 ENAPS
+255 NAPA
-260 TTTNNIDITFQRLDS
+260 NLDIVFQKLNPS
-275 TQPLN
+275 QPLN
-280 VALMLPMNINSKPNA
+280 IALMLPMNINSKPNA

-308 DKIKQ
+308 ESVKQ
-313 SGGGETKLTVYNTA
+313 TSGGETKLTVYNTA

-332 VQQIVGSTMFE
+332 VQQIVNSTMFE

-364 HKNSVPVVSPLAN
+364 HKHSVPVVSPLAN
-377 ISAVQSPAL
+377 ITAVQSPVL
-386 YQLSPAPEKKYEKI
+386 YQLSPSTDKKYEKI
-400 GNLLDGGRDIY
+400 ANLLDGGRDIY

-424 EILRELYG
+424 EIIRELHG
-432 RPYAA
+432 RPYSA

-452 NAEAKAIESMDDIL
+452 NAEARAIESMDDIL

-476 LANSETDVDRILG
+476 LANAETDVDRILG

-503 PSAQYVVLGTSRWG
+503 SSAQYVVMGTSRWG

-523 HTTYFNNNVVM
+523 HTSYFNNNVVM
-534 ISTYHAKRDSKAVR
+534 ISTYHAKRDSKVVR
-548 DFDSRYIEA
+548 DFDSRYIES

-598 TYKFVGGDN
+598 TYKFVEGNAGE
-607 GQRYINQEWVRVNYN
+607 RYINQEWVRVNYN
-622 SDYTIT
+622 SNYTIT

>member
-1 MLNQRACEGTEQCN
+1 MK
-15 MNIFKRFFSAT
+15 IFKRFIAAGLIFST
-26 LLFTTLTGAAV
+26 LSGAAV
-37 ELIPVEKSP
+37 ELLPVEKSP

-66 LYSIAKAYEVDES
+66 LYSIAKAYEVGEND
-79 VIREYNPSVADG
+79 IRECNPSVGDG
-91 LRIDQTVKIPVSDS
+91 LRIDQTVKIPVPAS
-105 ALAVERAEK
+105 AIIKANAEK
-114 KRKKDYLT
+114 KRKKDYIV

-143 TLREDNPSINPQA
+143 QLREDNPSVNPQA
-156 LTIGE
+156 LSVGE
-161 TLWIRRAA
+161 SLWIRRTA

-177 AQAEMVEYTTTLNK
+177 AQAEMVEYTDNLNK
-191 ATDDDGFDHHVVKPG
+191 ATSDDGFDHHVVQPG
-206 ETVYSLSRRY
+206 ETIYSLSRRY
-216 GISEAEFAQI
+216 GITEAEFAQL
-226 NDISLGL
+226 NDVSQGL

-240 IPKPKSEESAQENIA
+240 IPKAKEA
-255 ENAPS
+255 EQVVVAEADNAPAQ
-260 TTTNNIDITFQRLDS
+260 TTLNTEITFQKLDNS
-275 TQPLN
+275 QDLN
-280 VALMLPMNINSKPNA
+280 IALMLPMNINSKPNA

-308 DKIKQ
+308 DEIKK
-313 SGGGETKLTVYNTA
+313 SGNGNTKLTVYNTA

-424 EILRELYG
+424 EIIKELHG
-432 RPYAA
+432 RPYSA
-437 YNYSFTDQKSTFTPR
+437 YNYSFADQKSTFTPR
-452 NAEAKAIESMDDIL
+452 NAEARAIESMDDIL
-466 KGEKPCLFIV
+466 KSEKPCLFIV
-476 LANSETDVDRILG
+476 LANAETDVDRILG

-503 PSAQYVVLGTSRWG
+503 PSAQYVVMGTSRWG
-517 RFGNID
+517 RFNNID
-523 HTTYFNNNVVM
+523 HTSYFNNNVVM

-548 DFDSRYIEA
+548 DFDSRYIDA

-583 IDYKMLDKRYTPLQT
+583 IEYNMLDKRYTPLQT
-598 TYKFVGGDN
+598 TYKFVRGNAGE
-607 GQRYINQEWVRVNYN
+607 RYVNQEWVRVNYN

>member
-1 MLNQRACEGTEQCN
+1 MK
-15 MNIFKRFFSAT
+15 IFKRFIAAGLIFST
-26 LLFTTLTGAAV
+26 LSGAAV
-37 ELIPVEKSP
+37 ELLPVEKSP

-66 LYSIAKAYEVDES
+66 LYSIAKAYEVGEND
-79 VIREYNPSVADG
+79 IRECNPSVGDG
-91 LRIDQTVKIPVSDS
+91 LRIDQTVKIPVPAS
-105 ALAVERAEK
+105 AIIKANAEK
-114 KRKKDYLT
+114 KRKKDYIV

-143 TLREDNPSINPQA
+143 QLREDNPSVNPQA
-156 LTIGE
+156 LSVGE
-161 TLWIRRAA
+161 SLWIRRTA

-177 AQAEMVEYTTTLNK
+177 AQAEMAEYTNNLNK
-191 ATDDDGFDHHVVKPG
+191 ATSDDGFDHHVVQPG
-206 ETVYSLSRRY
+206 ETIYSLSRRY
-216 GISEAEFAQI
+216 GITEAEFAQL
-226 NDISLGL
+226 NDVSQGL

-240 IPKPKSEESAQENIA
+240 IPKSKEAEQVVIA
-255 ENAPS
+255 EADNTPAQ
-260 TTTNNIDITFQRLDS
+260 TTLNTEITFQKLNDS
-275 TQPLN
+275 QDLN
-280 VALMLPMNINSKPNA
+280 IALMLPMNINSKPNA

-308 DKIKQ
+308 DEIKK
-313 SGGGETKLTVYNTA
+313 SGNGNTKLTVYNTA

-424 EILRELYG
+424 EIIKELHG
-432 RPYAA
+432 RPYSA
-437 YNYSFTDQKSTFTPR
+437 YNYSFADQKSTFTPR
-452 NAEAKAIESMDDIL
+452 NAEARAIESMDDIL
-466 KGEKPCLFIV
+466 KSEKPCLFIV
-476 LANSETDVDRILG
+476 LANAETDVDRILG

-503 PSAQYVVLGTSRWG
+503 PSAQYVVMGTSRWG
-517 RFGNID
+517 RFNNID
-523 HTTYFNNNVVM
+523 HTSYFNNNVVM

-548 DFDSRYIEA
+548 DFDSRYIDA

-583 IDYKMLDKRYTPLQT
+583 IEYNMLDKRYTPLQT
-598 TYKFVGGDN
+598 TYKFLRGNAGE
-607 GQRYINQEWVRVNYN
+607 RYVNQEWVRVNYN

>member
-1 MLNQRACEGTEQCN
+1 MK
-15 MNIFKRFFSAT
+15 IFKRFIAAG
-26 LLFTTLTGAAV
+26 LILTTLSGAAA
-37 ELIPVEKSP
+37 EYMPVEKSP

-66 LYSIAKAYEVDES
+66 LYSIAKTYKVEES
-79 VIREYNPSVADG
+79 AIRDNNPGVTDG
-91 LRIDQTVKIPVSDS
+91 LRIDQTVKIPVPES
-105 ALAVERAEK
+105 ALVENAQLNK
-114 KRKKDYLT
+114 KRKKEYIT

-143 TLREDNPSINPQA
+143 TLREDNPSVNPES

-161 TLWIRRAA
+161 SLWIRRSE
-169 IGSSTEQQ
+169 IGSSTEKQ
-177 AQAEMVEYTTTLNK
+177 AQAEMVEYADNLNK
-191 ATDDDGFDHHVVKPG
+191 VTKDDGYDNHVVQPG
-206 ETVYSLSRRY
+206 ETIYSLSRRF
-216 GISEAEFAQI
+216 GISQEEFAQL
-226 NDISLGL
+226 NDVSQGL

-240 IPKPKSEESAQENIA
+240 IPKSKDA
-255 ENAPS
+255 EQTTVADNAAVN
-260 TTTNNIDITFQRLDS
+260 TTANLDITFQKLDS
-275 TQPLN
+275 SQPLN
-280 VALMLPMNINSKPNA
+280 IALMLPMNINSKPNA

-308 DKIKQ
+308 ESVKQ
-313 SGGGETKLTVYNTA
+313 TSSGDTKLTVYNTA

-332 VQQIVGSTMFE
+332 VQQIVNSTMFE

-364 HKNSVPVVSPLAN
+364 HKHSVPVVSPLAN
-377 ISAVQSPAL
+377 ITAVQSPVL

-400 GNLLDGGRDIY
+400 ANLLDGGRDIY

-424 EILRELYG
+424 EIIRELHG
-432 RPYAA
+432 RPYSA

-452 NAEAKAIESMDDIL
+452 NAEARAIESMDDIL

-476 LANSETDVDRILG
+476 LANAETDVDRILG

-503 PSAQYVVLGTSRWG
+503 SSAQYVVMGTSRWG

-523 HTTYFNNNVVM
+523 HTSYFNNNVVM

-548 DFDSRYIEA
+548 DFDSRYIES

-598 TYKFVGGDN
+598 TYKFVEGNAGE
-607 GQRYINQEWVRVNYN
+607 RYINQEWVRVNYN
-622 SDYTIT
+622 SNYTIT

>member
-1 MLNQRACEGTEQCN
+1 MK
-15 MNIFKRFFSAT
+15 IFKRFIAAGLIFST
-26 LLFTTLTGAAV
+26 LSGAAV
-37 ELIPVEKSP
+37 ELLPVEKSP

-66 LYSIAKAYEVDES
+66 LYSIAKAYEVGEND
-79 VIREYNPSVADG
+79 IRECNPNVGDG
-91 LRIDQTVKIPVSDS
+91 LRIDQTVKIPVPAS
-105 ALAVERAEK
+105 ALIKANAEK
-114 KRKKDYLT
+114 KRKKDYIV
-122 HKVKAGQTLYAIAR
+122 HKVKAGLTLYAIAR

-143 TLREDNPSINPQA
+143 QLREDNPSVNPQA
-156 LTIGE
+156 LSVGE
-161 TLWIRRAA
+161 SLWIRRTA

-177 AQAEMVEYTTTLNK
+177 AQAEMAEYTNNLNK
-191 ATDDDGFDHHVVKPG
+191 ATSDDGFDHHVVQPG
-206 ETVYSLSRRY
+206 ETIYSLSRRY
-216 GISEAEFAQI
+216 GITEAEFAQL
-226 NDISLGL
+226 NDVSQGL

-240 IPKPKSEESAQENIA
+240 IPKAKEAEQVIIA
-255 ENAPS
+255 EAENTPAQ
-260 TTTNNIDITFQRLDS
+260 TTLNTEITFQKLDNS
-275 TQPLN
+275 QDLN
-280 VALMLPMNINSKPNA
+280 IALMLPMNINSKPNA

-308 DKIKQ
+308 DEIKQ
-313 SGGGETKLTVYNTA
+313 SGNGNTKLTVYNTA

-424 EILRELYG
+424 EIIKELHG
-432 RPYAA
+432 RPYSA
-437 YNYSFTDQKSTFTPR
+437 YNYSFADQKSTFTPR
-452 NAEAKAIESMDDIL
+452 NAEARAIESMDDIL
-466 KGEKPCLFIV
+466 KSEKPCLFIV
-476 LANSETDVDRILG
+476 LANAETDVDRILG

-503 PSAQYVVLGTSRWG
+503 PSAQYVVMGTSRWG
-517 RFGNID
+517 RFNNID
-523 HTTYFNNNVVM
+523 HTSYFNNNVVM

-548 DFDSRYIEA
+548 DFDSRYIDA

-583 IDYKMLDKRYTPLQT
+583 IEYNMLDKRYTPLQT
-598 TYKFVGGDN
+598 TYKFVRGNAGE
-607 GQRYINQEWVRVNYN
+607 RYVNQEWVRVNYN

>member
-1 MLNQRACEGTEQCN
+1 MK
-15 MNIFKRFFSAT
+15 IFKRFIAAGLIFST
-26 LLFTTLTGAAV
+26 LSGAAV
-37 ELIPVEKSP
+37 ELLPVEKSP

-66 LYSIAKAYEVDES
+66 LYSIAKAYEVGEND
-79 VIREYNPSVADG
+79 IRECNPSVGDG
-91 LRIDQTVKIPVSDS
+91 LRIDQTVKIPVPAS
-105 ALAVERAEK
+105 AIIKANAEK
-114 KRKKDYLT
+114 KRKKDYIV

-143 TLREDNPSINPQA
+143 QLREDNPSVNPQA
-156 LTIGE
+156 LSVGE
-161 TLWIRRAA
+161 SLWIRRTA

-177 AQAEMVEYTTTLNK
+177 AQAEMAEYTDNLNK
-191 ATDDDGFDHHVVKPG
+191 ATSDDGFDNHVVQPG
-206 ETVYSLSRRY
+206 ETIYSLSRRY
-216 GISEAEFAQI
+216 GITEAEFAQL
-226 NDISLGL
+226 NDVSQGL

-240 IPKPKSEESAQENIA
+240 IPKAKEVEQEVVAEA
-255 ENAPS
+255 ENTPAQ
-260 TTTNNIDITFQRLDS
+260 TTLNAEITFQKLDNS
-275 TQPLN
+275 QDLN
-280 VALMLPMNINSKPNA
+280 IALMLPMNINSKPNA

-308 DKIKQ
+308 DEIKK
-313 SGGGETKLTVYNTA
+313 SGNGNTKLTVYNTA

-424 EILRELYG
+424 EIIKELHG
-432 RPYAA
+432 RPYSA
-437 YNYSFTDQKSTFTPR
+437 YNYSFADQKSTFTPR
-452 NAEAKAIESMDDIL
+452 NAEARAIESMDDIL
-466 KGEKPCLFIV
+466 KSEKPCLFIV
-476 LANSETDVDRILG
+476 LANAETDVDRILG

-503 PSAQYVVLGTSRWG
+503 PSTQYVVMGTSRWG
-517 RFGNID
+517 RFNNID

-548 DFDSRYIEA
+548 DFDSRYIDA

-583 IDYKMLDKRYTPLQT
+583 IEYNMLDKRYTPLQT
-598 TYKFVGGDN
+598 TYKFVRGNAGE
-607 GQRYINQEWVRVNYN
+607 RYVNQEWVRVNYN

>member
-1 MLNQRACEGTEQCN
+1 MK
-15 MNIFKRFFSAT
+15 IFKRFIAAG
-26 LLFTTLTGAAV
+26 LIFTTLSGAAV
-37 ELIPVEKSP
+37 ELLPVDKSP

-66 LYSIAKAYEVDES
+66 LYSIAKAYEVGEDA
-79 VIREYNPSVADG
+79 IRDSNPGVADG
-91 LRIDQTVKIPVSDS
+91 LRIDQTVKIPVPES
-105 ALAVERAEK
+105 AILKAKAEK
-114 KRKKDYLT
+114 KRKKDYIT

-143 TLREDNPSINPQA
+143 TLREDNPSVNPQA
-156 LTIGE
+156 LSVGE

-177 AQAEMVEYTTTLNK
+177 AQAEIAEYTDNLNK

-206 ETVYSLSRRY
+206 ETIYSLSRRY
-216 GISEAEFAQI
+216 GITEAEFAQL
-226 NDISLGL
+226 NDVSQGL

-240 IPKPKSEESAQENIA
+240 IPRAKEVEQEVVAEADNTPAQ
-255 ENAPS
+255 
-260 TTTNNIDITFQRLDS
+260 TTPGTEITFQKLDAM
-275 TQPLN
+275 QDLN
-280 VALMLPMNINSKPNA
+280 IALMLPMNINSKPNA

-308 DKIKQ
+308 DEVKKT
-313 SGGGETKLTVYNTA
+313 SNGNTKLTLYNTS

-424 EILRELYG
+424 EIIKELHG

-437 YNYSFTDQKSTFTPR
+437 YNYSFTDQKSTFKPR
-452 NAEAKAIESMDDIL
+452 NAEARAIESIDDIL

-476 LANSETDVDRILG
+476 LANAETDVDRILG

-503 PSAQYVVLGTSRWG
+503 PSAQYVVMGTSRWG
-517 RFGNID
+517 RFNNID
-523 HTTYFNNNVVM
+523 HTSYFNNNVVM

-583 IDYKMLDKRYTPLQT
+583 IEYNMLDKRYTPLQT
-598 TYKFVGGDN
+598 TYKFVRGNAGE
-607 GQRYINQEWVRVNYN
+607 RYINQEWVRVNYN
-622 SDYTIT
+622 NDYTIT

>member
-1 MLNQRACEGTEQCN
+1 MK
-15 MNIFKRFFSAT
+15 IFKRFIAAG
-26 LLFTTLTGAAV
+26 LIFTTLSGAAV
-37 ELIPVEKSP
+37 ELLPVDKSP

-66 LYSIAKAYEVDES
+66 LYSIAKAYEVGEDA
-79 VIREYNPSVADG
+79 IRDSNPGVADG
-91 LRIDQTVKIPVSDS
+91 LRIDQTVKIPVPES
-105 ALAVERAEK
+105 AILKAKAEK
-114 KRKKDYLT
+114 KRKKDYIT

-136 DYNISVA
+136 DYNISVG
-143 TLREDNPSINPQA
+143 TLREDNPSVNPQA
-156 LTIGE
+156 LSVGE

-177 AQAEMVEYTTTLNK
+177 AQAEIAEYTDNLNK

-206 ETVYSLSRRY
+206 ETIYSLSRRY
-216 GISEAEFAQI
+216 GITEAEFAQL
-226 NDISLGL
+226 NDVSQGL

-240 IPKPKSEESAQENIA
+240 IPKAKEVEQEVVA
-255 ENAPS
+255 EADNTPVQ
-260 TTTNNIDITFQRLDS
+260 TTPGTEITFQKLDAM
-275 TQPLN
+275 QDLN
-280 VALMLPMNINSKPNA
+280 IALMLPMNINSKPNA

-308 DKIKQ
+308 DEVKKT
-313 SGGGETKLTVYNTA
+313 SNGNTKLTVYNTS

-424 EILRELYG
+424 EIIKELHG

-437 YNYSFTDQKSTFTPR
+437 YNYSFTDQKSTFKPR
-452 NAEAKAIESMDDIL
+452 NAEARAIESIDDIL

-476 LANSETDVDRILG
+476 LANAETDVDRILG

-503 PSAQYVVLGTSRWG
+503 PSAQYVVMGTSRWG
-517 RFGNID
+517 RFNNID
-523 HTTYFNNNVVM
+523 HTSYFNNNVVM

-574 IFCAGMRGD
+574 IFCTGMRGD
-583 IDYKMLDKRYTPLQT
+583 IEYNMLDKRYTPLQT
-598 TYKFVGGDN
+598 TYKFVRGNAGE
-607 GQRYINQEWVRVNYN
+607 RYINQEWVRVNYN
-622 SDYTIT
+622 NDYTIT